1 MPSPGSSS
9 TASVATRR
17 RADVATTL
25 IVNPYASRVTPE
37 LAERVARELGA
48 TTTVFTERAGH
59 ATELAREADT
69 DAVVV
74 FSGDGGFNEALNG
87 ARPETL
93 LGFVPG
99 GGTSVLPRALG
110 LPRDPVEAAR
120 RLSEGRTRRISLGRA
135 NGRRFAFAAG
145 VGLDAELIRRVDA
158 LGRRED
164 GKRPGDVAFA
174 RTALRTLAEHRV
186 RFEPA
191 LEIVGHG
198 RAAFALVANADPYSY
213 VGRLP
218 LRLARGADL
227 EGGLDL
233 LAPRSF
239 RARSLPGAV
248 RYLATGRTRL
258 PLVQLHD
265 ADRIVIRCDA
275 PMPLQLDGEDL
286 GDVAEVVL
294 EAERDAVAVLA

>member
-1 MPSPGSSS
+1 
-9 TASVATRR
+9 VK
-17 RADVATTL
+17 TTL

-37 LAERVARELGA
+37 LAERVAQVLGA
-48 TTTVFTERAGH
+48 AETVFTERAGH
-59 ATELAREADT
+59 ATDLARDADA

-87 ARPETL
+87 ARPETV

-120 RLSEGRTRRISLGRA
+120 RLAAGHTRRISLGRA

-145 VGLDAELIRRVDA
+145 IGLDAELIRRVDA

-164 GKRPGDVAFA
+164 GKRPGDIAFA
-174 RTALRTLAEHRV
+174 RVALRTLAEHRV
-186 RFEPA
+186 RFDPA
-191 LEIVGHG
+191 LEVVGHG

-213 VGRLP
+213 VGALP
-218 LRLARGADL
+218 LRLPRGAEL

-239 RARSLPGAV
+239 RVRSLPGAV
-248 RYLATGRTRL
+248 SYLLTGRTRL
-258 PLVQLHD
+258 PLLRLHD
-265 ADRIVIRCDA
+265 ADRIELRCDG
-275 PMPLQLDGEDL
+275 PMPIQLDGEDL
-286 GDVAEVVL
+286 GDVEEVVL
-294 EAERDAVAVLA
+294 EAERDAITVLV

>member
-1 MPSPGSSS
+1 
-9 TASVATRR
+9 VK
-17 RADVATTL
+17 TTL

-37 LAERVARELGA
+37 LAERVAQVLGA
-48 TTTVFTERAGH
+48 AETVFTERAGH
-59 ATELAREADT
+59 ATDLACDADA

-87 ARPETL
+87 ARPETV

-120 RLSEGRTRRISLGRA
+120 RLAAGHTRRISLGRA

-145 VGLDAELIRRVDA
+145 IGLDAELIRRVDA

-164 GKRPGDVAFA
+164 GKRPGDIAFA
-174 RTALRTLAEHRV
+174 RVALRTLAEHRV
-186 RFEPA
+186 RFDPA
-191 LEIVGHG
+191 LEVVGHG

-213 VGRLP
+213 VGALP
-218 LRLARGADL
+218 LRLPRGAEL

-239 RARSLPGAV
+239 RVRSLPGAV
-248 RYLATGRTRL
+248 SYLLTGRTRL
-258 PLVQLHD
+258 PLLRLHD
-265 ADRIVIRCDA
+265 ADRIELRCDG
-275 PMPLQLDGEDL
+275 PMPIQLDGEDL

-294 EAERDAVAVLA
+294 EAEREAITVLV